1 MIRSCSFRTVEKR
14 VLKQTLVCLI
24 FTVFMA
30 GCAPYQF
37 GSQTLYRPG
46 IRTIYVPV
54 PRNDTF
60 RHELG
65 VQLAEALTR
74 EIETR
79 TPYKVTGDPGA
90 DTALVCRVTQESK
103 QVLTEANSDDPRA
116 LDLGISVQA
125 TWSDRIGNVLMQDA
139 VVPAK
144 GLAVGFG
151 DSNRFVPEGGQTA
164 GTSSI
169 ETVQSLASQIVSQME
184 SRW

>member
-1 MIRSCSFRTVEKR
+1 MIRASSFCTDEKR
-14 VLKQTLVCLI
+14 ICKRTFVCLWI
-24 FTVFMA
+24 TALLV

-46 IRTIYVPV
+46 IRTVYVPI

-90 DTALVCRVTQESK
+90 DTALVCRVTHETK
-103 QVLTEANSDDPRA
+103 QVLTEASSDDPRA

-139 VVPAK
+139 VIPAK

-151 DSNRFVPEGGQTA
+151 DSNRFVPEAGQTA
-164 GTSSI
+164 GSASI